1 MRMLA
6 CMAVAV
12 ALSLPGVALA
22 DQGRVTSEAEFMRL
36 VEGRTLS
43 TLGVKLEV
51 TPEGRISG
59 RAWGRDVT
67 GTWRWTDGYFCREMT
82 FGEKPVEADC
92 QVVRQEGEALR
103 FIAERGAGQQAR
115 LALR

>member
-1 MRMLA
+1 
-6 CMAVAV
+6 
-12 ALSLPGVALA
+12 
-22 DQGRVTSEAEFMRL
+22 MRL